1 MPGPPPSCPTTAGW
15 RARAAR
21 KPRAG
26 RQACRQFKLRDSMAE
41 SKVALV
47 VGAGEAT
54 GGAIA
59 RRFAREGYAPCVTR
73 RTGDKLAPPVAQIEA
88 AGGPARALRRAPRG
102 PGRGPA

>member
-54 GGAIA
+54 AAAIA
-59 RRFAREGYAPCVTR
+59 RRFAREGYAASVPR
-73 RTGDKLAPPVAQIEA
+73 RTADKLAPPVAQIEC
-88 AGGPARALRRAPRG
+88 AGGTNHAYGSAPAPQ
-102 PGRGPA
+102 